1 MLQVAC
7 AVIMKE
13 NRILCAQRS
22 ERMRH
27 PLKWEFPGGKVEKD
41 ERLDLCIIRE
51 VKEELNLDI
60 VVYKLLSKNI
70 HDYGGGNA
78 VCLHPFVCYI
88 VSGDMAL
95 LEHKAIRWLRS
106 GELYALDWV
115 QGDLPVVDEVVRF
128 YQ

>member
-1 MLQVAC
+1 PALCFEQKPVPNHSTDSLRIERYYQIAMFMLQVAC

-70 HDYGGGNA
+70 HDYGGGNT
-78 VCLHPFVCYI
+78 VCLHPF
-88 VSGDMAL
+88 
-95 LEHKAIRWLRS
+95 
-106 GELYALDWV
+106 
-115 QGDLPVVDEVVRF
+115 
-128 YQ
+128 